1 MIVAGVML
9 GMVAGTPIIN
19 TPDNAR
25 VGADVHPGPP
35 QWLSD
40 FQRGTTLEEIV
51 PAALAGFSA
60 LMEMNA
66 LLASR
71 VERLERQQTRHRE
84 TAPQANLAHTIP
96 VRKAASR
103 GARCARSLRPLAAPA
118 RCAR

>member
-1 MIVAGVML
+1 MWGSTSVAVMIVAGVML

-51 PAALAGFSA
+51 PAALVK
-60 LMEMNA
+60 
-66 LLASR
+66 ASR
-71 VERLERQQTRHRE
+71 DGDCDSRRLQGL
-84 TAPQANLAHTIP
+84 PLP
-96 VRKAASR
+96 SVRLSFHKGENRRAK
-103 GARCARSLRPLAAPA
+103 
-118 RCAR
+118 